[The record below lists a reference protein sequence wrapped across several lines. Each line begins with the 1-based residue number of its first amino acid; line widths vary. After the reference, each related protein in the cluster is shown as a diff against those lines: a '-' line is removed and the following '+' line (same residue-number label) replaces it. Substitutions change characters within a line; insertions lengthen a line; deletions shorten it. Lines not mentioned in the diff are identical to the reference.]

1 MVSDLQAKLRFQ
13 GQTKLPRWMGSAFR
27 GGLGHQLKGI
37 LCPSIQEEC
46 SICSEKEECFYYR
59 VYEVKESKR
68 GHAPPPKPLIVVPPF
83 FGKEMNWRRG
93 GDIHLRILLL
103 GEEGIRHAPHVIF
116 SLIQLGM
123 IGLGSERAYGMN
135 KFRVISVTSQGETIF
150 NGSEMRIPPPSID
163 VREVDPIEGD
173 RFRVYFRTPYTGRT
187 FPLGPREF
195 LSRTRNRLIRFVN
208 EYGDSSY
215 VEEPEAKGRILRFEK
230 HVHFLRRKSERSGKM
245 TLTGFTGIIDYEF
258 SEIDEVGR
266 WLLGVANLL
275 GLGPDSSFGLGFVK
289 VTRLEDSH

>member
-135 KFRVISVTSQGETIF
+135 KFSDKCNQSRRDDIQRIGDEDTSSQH
-150 NGSEMRIPPPSID
+150 RCQ
-163 VREVDPIEGD
+163 
-173 RFRVYFRTPYTGRT
+173 
-187 FPLGPREF
+187 
-195 LSRTRNRLIRFVN
+195 
-208 EYGDSSY
+208 
-215 VEEPEAKGRILRFEK
+215 
-230 HVHFLRRKSERSGKM
+230 RSG
-245 TLTGFTGIIDYEF
+245 
-258 SEIDEVGR
+258 SNR
-266 WLLGVANLL
+266 
-275 GLGPDSSFGLGFVK
+275 
-289 VTRLEDSH
+289 RR